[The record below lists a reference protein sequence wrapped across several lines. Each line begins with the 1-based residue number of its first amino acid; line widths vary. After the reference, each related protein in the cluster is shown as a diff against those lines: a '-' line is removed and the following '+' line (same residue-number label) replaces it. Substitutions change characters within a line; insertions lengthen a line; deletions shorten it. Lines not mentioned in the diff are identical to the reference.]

1 MKKKVDKL
9 YCTYFGVN
17 DIIFAYLPCKL
28 PAVQEPFDLCPE
40 TISIRQRVLCKKK
53 KQKLCGIFLTKTN
66 LVTVEEKFI
75 SCFKVVCK
83 WLAFCSAQVND
94 HRIKYPLLST
104 LSMWPSNLLPVFSVC
119 FCNFLCTHNTHIARM
134 KCESTEIVL
143 LCFVLL
149 FYEFAYYMYR

>member
-1 MKKKVDKL
+1 MISYLHTFLVNYQQYKSHLTSVQRQYPLDKES
-9 YCTYFGVN
+9 FV
-17 DIIFAYLPCKL
+17 
-28 PAVQEPFDLCPE
+28 
-40 TISIRQRVLCKKK
+40 KKK